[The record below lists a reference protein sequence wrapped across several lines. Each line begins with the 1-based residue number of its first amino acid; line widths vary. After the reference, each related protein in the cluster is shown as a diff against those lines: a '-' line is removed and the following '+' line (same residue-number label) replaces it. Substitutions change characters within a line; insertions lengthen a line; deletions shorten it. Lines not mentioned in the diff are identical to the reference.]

1 VKRGRRPENCALSY
15 RGAGLLLCTAFV
27 VSCAFAAGDPP
38 KPAAPRF
45 EFTPPEPGSYV
56 LHRIQSA
63 PDAALLDSDAKPRS
77 LATLVSGKITLLSFF
92 YTYCSDA
99 WGCPFATTTLTGLR
113 ETLLRE
119 PTLAQRVRF
128 VNISFDPTNDTP
140 AQLRAYAGALAHDPQ
155 FEWRFLTAPS
165 LRSLLPL
172 LDGFGQDV
180 SIASDAAGRPTRT
193 RHHMLKMFLID
204 AQGGVRE
211 IYALDYLHP
220 QVMLNDIR
228 TLAME
233 AARPFSR

>member
-1 VKRGRRPENCALSY
+1 MRDRAAARGVRWCAAL
-15 RGAGLLLCTAFV
+15 ALCA
-27 VSCAFAAGDPP
+27 VSCAVSAASDPP
-38 KPAAPRF
+38 RPTAPRLD
-45 EFTPPEPGSYV
+45 FTPPPPGSYV
-56 LHRIQSA
+56 LHRIQPA
-63 PDAALLDSDAKPRS
+63 PDAGLLDSDAKPRA
-77 LATLVSGKITLLSFF
+77 LAPLVRGKITLLSFF

-99 WGCPFATTTLTGLR
+99 WGCPFAYATLAGLR

-119 PTLAQRVRF
+119 PALAQRVRF

-140 AQLRAYAGALAHDPQ
+140 PQLRAYAGALAHDPR

-180 SIASDAAGRPTRT
+180 SVVSDTSGRPTRT
-193 RHHMLKMFLID
+193 RNHTLKMFLID
-204 AQGGVRE
+204 GQGEVRE
-211 IYALDYLHP
+211 IYALDFLHP

-233 AARPFSR
+233 NGRH

>member
-1 VKRGRRPENCALSY
+1 MS
-15 RGAGLLLCTAFV
+15 
-27 VSCAFAAGDPP
+27 AASDPP
-38 KPAAPRF
+38 RPTAPRLD
-45 EFTPPEPGSYV
+45 FTPPPPGSYV
-56 LHRIQSA
+56 LHRIQPA
-63 PDAALLDSDAKPRS
+63 PDAGLLDSDAKPRA
-77 LATLVSGKITLLSFF
+77 LAPLVRGKITLLSFF

-99 WGCPFATTTLTGLR
+99 WGCPFAYATLAGLR

-119 PTLAQRVRF
+119 PALAQRVRF

-140 AQLRAYAGALAHDPQ
+140 PQLRAYAGALAHDPR

-180 SIASDAAGRPTRT
+180 SVVSDTSGRPTRT
-193 RHHMLKMFLID
+193 RNHTLKMFLID
-204 AQGGVRE
+204 GQGEVRE
-211 IYALDYLHP
+211 IYALDFLHP

-233 AARPFSR
+233 NGRH